1 MLAGEPANLRV
12 TWLAIALTALLDGLW
27 LELCLDETVFKPA
40 EAGAIAERLAAGC
53 LEHFSSEVVPVRVKK
68 NASKQKIRAHGL
80 TQSGREML

>member
-1 MLAGEPANLRV
+1 MDMASRGAVTLVTILR
-12 TWLAIALTALLDGLW
+12 A
-27 LELCLDETVFKPA
+27 PPP
-40 EAGAIAERLAAGC
+40 